1 MINAK
6 VEKAINEQIKN
17 ELYSGY
23 MYLAMAAELVANDW
37 PGMGHWMRKQAG
49 EELEH
54 ALKLY
59 DYLNERGGR
68 VELYAIDQ
76 PPKEYGGPLAIFEK
90 AYAHE
95 QLVTSL
101 INKLFETAAAE
112 KDYATQSMLQWFI
125 DEQVEE
131 EANASAIVAQLE
143 LAGEKGSVL
152 LMLDRA
158 LGER

>member
-1 MINAK
+1 MINGK

-23 MYLAMAAELVANDW
+23 MYLAMAAELEATDW
-37 PGMGHWMRKQAG
+37 PGMGHWMRKQAA
-49 EELEH
+49 EELAH

-68 VELYAIDQ
+68 AELHAIDK
-76 PPKEYGGPLAIFEK
+76 PPVEYGGPLAIFEK
-90 AYAHE
+90 AYEHE
-95 QLVTSL
+95 QLVSSL
-101 INKLFETAAAE
+101 INKLFETAAGE

-131 EANASAIVAQLE
+131 EDNASSIVAKLK
-143 LAGEKGSVL
+143 LAGDKGNAL